1 MITAITGTGFGLN
14 VFAEMICGFV
24 LPGLPGKFY
33 QNLCRCF
40 VDPTHTL
47 YIVANMYFKTL
58 GYNTLNQAGA
68 MAIDL
73 KVGHYLKIPP
83 RVVFLNQMLGT
94 LIGCI
99 FNYIVNHVCWY
110 ESCWRPPCSTF
121 CHLERGQFSTRST
134 AESDRQ
140 QHLEWINTAGKFLLC
155 YICICYY
162 TAEQRTRTSLVDHQL
177 CCHHMGAP
185 GAIENVW
192 PRNRLLDRVVGISS
206 KWRSILDWCI
216 RRGRY

>member
-1 MITAITGTGFGLN
+1 MALNVAVAYINKSQLPWWGVVMAIVMSTVLSLPLNMITAITGTGFGLN

-99 FNYIVNHVCWY
+99 FNYIVNHVC
-110 ESCWRPPCSTF
+110 
-121 CHLERGQFSTRST
+121 
-134 AESDRQ
+134 
-140 QHLEWINTAGKFLLC
+140 
-155 YICICYY
+155 
-162 TAEQRTRTSLVDHQL
+162 
-177 CCHHMGAP
+177 
-185 GAIENVW
+185 
-192 PRNRLLDRVVGISS
+192 
-206 KWRSILDWCI
+206 
-216 RRGRY
+216 